1 LAYDTE
7 FIINYKLLILDPVK
21 MEGKKYENA
30 LEGLR
35 EVKKLLSYIF
45 IVHSTLLL
53 LLILLNIKSLANTML
68 KMLPLTHF

>member
-1 LAYDTE
+1 
-7 FIINYKLLILDPVK
+7 